1 MERQTSEGYRQSVVT
16 ILHAYIEKRIT
27 FKNTL
32 GTISGN
38 LKQIEVQEN
47 RRSRSPGY
55 VQMVANKIENEEI
68 IVRTIVQQAYLQTE
82 LLT

>member
-1 MERQTSEGYRQSVVT
+1 VT

-27 FKNTL
+27 FKNTM
-32 GTISGN
+32 GTINGN

-55 VQMVANKIENEEI
+55 A
-68 IVRTIVQQAYLQTE
+68 
-82 LLT
+82 